1 MKLARRDFVAS
12 LETGL
17 AIIEAFDSEHA
28 RLTLS
33 EVARRTNL
41 TRATARR
48 YLLTLTKLGYA
59 DYDGKHFGLDLRVL
73 RLGYGY
79 LASAPVPLKAQ
90 PVIDSVAW
98 KIDTVVS
105 IAVLDEDAA
114 VYIARSHVRR
124 MYTPAIGVGT
134 RLPAHAS
141 AAGRVLLAHRNE
153 TDVLLRLG
161 HQDFVPFTPYTKVE
175 IPPILDSIRTARRDG
190 YSLCDEEIELGLRAV
205 AVPVPHPGGRTE
217 IAMTASVT
225 AGRMAPAEMIEKFLP
240 ALKEGAATLATL
252 L

>member
-1 MKLARRDFVAS
+1 MKLARRDYVAS

-17 AIIEAFDSEHA
+17 AIIEAFDHEHQ

-33 EVARRTNL
+33 EVARRTSL

-59 DYDGKHFGLDLRVL
+59 DYDGKYFGLDLRVL

-90 PVIDSVAW
+90 PVIDAVAW

-105 IAVLDEDAA
+105 IAVLDENAA

-134 RLPAHAS
+134 RLPAYCC

-153 TDVLLRLG
+153 TDVMLRLE
-161 HQDFVPFTPYTKVE
+161 HQRFTSFTQYTKVE
-175 IPPILDSIRTARRDG
+175 RPLILEAIRAARRDG
-190 YSLCDEEIELGLRAV
+190 YSLCNEEIELGLRAV

-225 AGRMAPAEMIEKFLP
+225 AGRMAPDEMIEKFLP
-240 ALKEGAATLATL
+240 ALREGAATLSTL